1 MRFYVKLLNRLLFLL
16 LVAVLL
22 AWGGVLAWF
31 TSWRNEK
38 MASLNAA
45 SAVAQTP
52 GGAVEY
58 VQSGEGP
65 AVLVFHGAPGGY
77 DQAALLGSELREDGF
92 QVIAPS
98 RPGYLRTSLATGLT
112 PDREADTAA
121 GFLDD
126 VVHVGSVAVV
136 GFSYGAPAAV
146 EFARRHPERTRAL
159 VLISPVL
166 KPGDKPEQRLPEV
179 VNERLTGDMGSWLA
193 VKTAMEEPAKALGWA
208 FDLTQQGGESAREAW
223 TSAVLKSPEQ
233 LAWFRQLVGTLAPIN
248 PRETGLRNDLL
259 QMRAI
264 PEIPYEKIGTPTLIV
279 HGAGDRFVSAA
290 DVLNV
295 SKRMPRA
302 EVFNVEDTGHLVQL
316 GPNAG
321 AVRERIASFLKPF
334 NGAAN

>member
-1 MRFYVKLLNRLLFLL
+1 M
-16 LVAVLL
+16 
-22 AWGGVLAWF
+22 
-31 TSWRNEK
+31 
-38 MASLNAA
+38 
-45 SAVAQTP
+45 
-52 GGAVEY
+52 
-58 VQSGEGP
+58 
-65 AVLVFHGAPGGY
+65 
-77 DQAALLGSELREDGF
+77 
-92 QVIAPS
+92 
-98 RPGYLRTSLATGLT
+98 
-112 PDREADTAA
+112 
-121 GFLDD
+121 FLDE

-166 KPGDKPEQRLPEV
+166 KRGDNPEQRLPKL
-179 VNERLTGDMGSWLA
+179 VNEGLTGDMGSWLA
-193 VKTAMEEPAKALGWA
+193 VKAATEEPGTALGWA
-208 FDLTQQGGESAREAW
+208 FDLTQQGGDSARAAW
-223 TSAVLKSPEQ
+223 TNTVQASPEQ

-259 QMRAI
+259 QMHAI

-290 DVLNV
+290 DVLDV

-302 EVFNVEDTGHLVQL
+302 EVFNVEGAGHLVQL

-321 AVRERIASFLKPF
+321 AVRGKIASFLKQF